1 MNRDQM
7 AHEYALKL
15 LEHDYQPRTVNDITG
30 IAFDLADAMIKEAKR
45 RTEIGFPLD
54 EVNE

>member
-15 LEHDYQPRTVNDITG
+15 IDRVDHMKDIAVN
-30 IAFDLADAMIKEAKR
+30 AFALADAMIEESKR
-45 RTEIGFPLD
+45 RTETGFPLD
-54 EVNE
+54 EGNE

>member
-15 LEHDYQPRTVNDITG
+15 LEHTGSRTVFETTLL
-30 IAFDLADAMIKEAKR
+30 AFNLADAMIKEAKL
-45 RTEIGFPLD
+45 RTETSFPLD
-54 EVNE
+54 EEHK